1 ELRSHALTLLLSHSA
16 LPRPCFRVLETK
28 SHRFRF
34 GSSVGFNAMIVV
46 LLIGG
51 QQARE
56 AASTFG
62 EFAHLEGYR
71 AECSE
76 SAASVSPI
84 GAAVARARLADAE
97 LLRRRQCHGRRSRPL
112 FAILAH
118 LSADNGPLGRWSC
131 CRAGLLVPRC
141 APRRLQDRS
150 GSPN

>member
-1 ELRSHALTLLLSHSA
+1 MARKSCTGRWQSSIFFRRSGWVSAWERARVESGRVGEWESESVAAPAWERERVTEWQRELRSHALTLPLSHSA

-62 EFAHLEGYR
+62 EFAHL
-71 AECSE
+71 
-76 SAASVSPI
+76 
-84 GAAVARARLADAE
+84 
-97 LLRRRQCHGRRSRPL
+97 
-112 FAILAH
+112 
-118 LSADNGPLGRWSC
+118 
-131 CRAGLLVPRC
+131 
-141 APRRLQDRS
+141 
-150 GSPN
+150 